1 MNAAANKLET
11 HSKKIGKDILEFSID
26 DLVDLV
32 RNNG

>member
-1 MNAAANKLET
+1 MNAAANKLEIQ
-11 HSKKIGKDILEFSID
+11 SKKIGKDILEFSID